1 MILDLDLFDGEA
13 HNRSMTNDE
22 LNARADEAFRGFIE
36 SDFGDDLTP
45 HERTLLMAKLAAKFA
60 TYAGD
65 ERDF

>member
-1 MILDLDLFDGEA
+1 
-13 HNRSMTNDE
+13 MTNDE